1 MHTEGVA
8 GWYSA
13 RREKMCA
20 PRGRGGRPGHSRAS
34 RGVDL
39 PVMRGTLKGVDRLAE
54 PRWIAGRHQK
64 CDADKIY
71 ITC

>member
-1 MHTEGVA
+1 MVFCEE
-8 GWYSA
+8 
-13 RREKMCA
+13 RENVCSSG
-20 PRGRGGRPGHSRAS
+20 PRGGRPGHSRAS

-39 PVMRGTLKGVDRLAE
+39 PVMRGTLKSVDRLAE